1 MDPPLPPPLPSFV
14 TSSPSPSVVKTPK
27 QQPPKEALSENAMP
41 SPKPLITPFALQ
53 SVQLRSVKR
62 PDQEIDNNT
71 DLDFRNDQKLETF
84 DPSSQDDTENGC
96 LEDESRQSS
105 PSPVSKLLEE
115 LSLDSC
121 FITELQ
127 LASGKEIYN
136 DQDAMQFS
144 PQTSPTK
151 QPPAVSKKPKNPF
164 IPAVNPR
171 TSIEQCQNKEPNGPT
186 LTEDQV
192 DSLSEEIE
200 LKNGHQEE
208 DEETSESSEAPTEN
222 GETLTEQEEEDSNM
236 STSISPELSV
246 CTNGHDEEDEDDEG
260 DGTSSTS
267 GSVSSKEDDAGEVF
281 DSSSTADS
289 SPVRSNGA
297 SRESMVT
304 PTPSRPRTTEDLF
317 AVIHRSKRKVLGR
330 SVSDGERPQPGSQPC
345 SPPVT
350 PTSSSPGLI
359 SSLPRQTS
367 SIQRSLRKSSTS
379 SDTFKALLL
388 KKGSRSETSFR
399 MSAAEM
405 LRSTD
410 PRFQRTRSE
419 SALDPP
425 ASPGSPISAPHSPC
439 ASPGRSKRPSDEW
452 NRYDSLPLSS
462 PTSPSFAFSGMKY
475 GRSRLPPSAAS
486 SKYNARSRI
495 LSSPMTVICEREGEW
510 GESDYNDAVDSLSA
524 LNDSNGTL
532 SEESRS

>member
-1 MDPPLPPPLPSFV
+1 M
-14 TSSPSPSVVKTPK
+14 
-27 QQPPKEALSENAMP
+27 QPPKEALSDNAMP

-62 PDQEIDNNT
+62 PDKEIDDET
-71 DLDFRNDQKLETF
+71 DFDVSDGPKLQTI
-84 DPSSQDDTENGC
+84 DTNSQDDTENFAV
-96 LEDESRQSS
+96 DEVSRQST

-115 LSLDSC
+115 LSLDSS
-121 FITELQ
+121 ILNGMSEYQ
-127 LASGKEIYN
+127 LLNGKNNYN
-136 DQDAMQFS
+136 NQDAMIISLQSS
-144 PQTSPTK
+144 PVK
-151 QPPAVSKKPKNPF
+151 QPPAVSKKPNMNF
-164 IPAVNPR
+164 VRQHSLELDEN
-171 TSIEQCQNKEPNGPT
+171 TEENDLLPT
-186 LTEDQV
+186 DEV
-192 DSLSEEIE
+192 DSLVQEDEM
-200 LKNGHQEE
+200 KNEQQD
-208 DEETSESSEAPTEN
+208 DEETSESSEPVTESS
-222 GETLTEQEEEDSNM
+222 ETLTDPQEEEEAP
-236 STSISPELSV
+236 ISQESSVV
-246 CTNGHDEEDEDDEG
+246 CTNGHDEEEEEDEA

-267 GSVSSKEDDAGEVF
+267 GSVSSKEDDEGEVF
-281 DSSSTADS
+281 DSSTADS
-289 SPVRSNGA
+289 SPVQSNGA
-297 SRESMVT
+297 SQESMVT

-330 SVSDGERPQPGSQPC
+330 SVSDDERPRSGSHPS

-350 PTSSSPGLI
+350 PTGSSLGLGS
-359 SSLPRQTS
+359 SSLPRQPG
-367 SIQRSLRKSSTS
+367 SIQRALRKSSTS

-425 ASPGSPISAPHSPC
+425 ASPGSPTFNPHSPC

-452 NRYDSLPLSS
+452 NRFDSLPLSS
-462 PTSPSFAFSGMKY
+462 PTSPSFAFGGMKY
-475 GRSRLPPSAAS
+475 GRSRTPPSAAS

-510 GESDYNDAVDSLSA
+510 GESEYSEAVDGLSA

>member
-1 MDPPLPPPLPSFV
+1 M
-14 TSSPSPSVVKTPK
+14 
-27 QQPPKEALSENAMP
+27 
-41 SPKPLITPFALQ
+41 
-53 SVQLRSVKR
+53 KR
-62 PDQEIDNNT
+62 PDIET
-71 DLDFRNDQKLETF
+71 DSDMDFDVSDGPKSQSF
-84 DPSSQDDTENGC
+84 DTISQVDTQNC
-96 LEDESRQSS
+96 SVEDVSRLSS

-115 LSLDSC
+115 LSLDCSVINGTSDC
-121 FITELQ
+121 VL
-127 LASGKEIYN
+127 LNGKDSYDE
-136 DQDAMQFS
+136 QDAIIIS
-144 PQTSPTK
+144 PQTSPVK
-151 QPPAVSKKPKNPF
+151 QPPAVSKKPKMPL
-164 IPAVNPR
+164 IRQPH
-171 TSIEQCQNKEPNGPT
+171 IEQAASTEQSDLLPT
-186 LTEDQV
+186 DEADPLDQ
-192 DSLSEEIE
+192 DYKM
-200 LKNGHQEE
+200 KNRQQD
-208 DEETSESSEAPTEN
+208 DEETSESSEPLTEN
-222 GETLTEQEEEDSNM
+222 SEPLSDPQEEEEESSLPAPISHDS
-236 STSISPELSV
+236 IVV
-246 CTNGHDEEDEDDEG
+246 CTNGHDEEDEDEA
-260 DGTSSTS
+260 DGTSSTT
-267 GSVSSKEDDAGEVF
+267 GSVSSKEDDSGEVF
-281 DSSSTADS
+281 DSSTANS

-297 SRESMVT
+297 SMVT

-330 SVSDGERPQPGSQPC
+330 SVSDDERPRSGSHPS

-350 PTSSSPGLI
+350 PTAGSPGLA
-359 SSLPRQTS
+359 SSLPRQS
-367 SIQRSLRKSSTS
+367 GSIQRALRKSSTS

-425 ASPGSPISAPHSPC
+425 ASPGSPTFNPHSPC

-475 GRSRLPPSAAS
+475 GRSRTPPSAAS

-510 GESDYNDAVDSLSA
+510 GESEYSDGVESLSA

>member
-1 MDPPLPPPLPSFV
+1 
-14 TSSPSPSVVKTPK
+14 
-27 QQPPKEALSENAMP
+27 MP

-62 PDQEIDNNT
+62 NDKDSDSDSDYDVSDGPKLPTLNINSPDNT
-71 DLDFRNDQKLETF
+71 QNYSIEEL
-84 DPSSQDDTENGC
+84 
-96 LEDESRQSS
+96 SRQSS

-115 LSLDSC
+115 LSLDSS
-121 FITELQ
+121 ILNGTSDYPMLN
-127 LASGKEIYN
+127 GKDNYK
-136 DQDAMQFS
+136 DHDAMIIS
-144 PQTSPTK
+144 PQTSPVK
-151 QPPAVSKKPKNPF
+151 QPPAVSKKPKKPF
-164 IPAVNPR
+164 IR
-171 TSIEQCQNKEPNGPT
+171 QLSIEQCGSTEQNDLLHT
-186 LTEDQV
+186 DQIDLLVQED
-192 DSLSEEIE
+192 EM
-200 LKNGHQEE
+200 KNGKQE
-208 DEETSESSEAPTEN
+208 DEETSESSEPVTESS
-222 GETLTEQEEEDSNM
+222 ETLTDPQEEEDS
-236 STSISPELSV
+236 SLPDPISPESSIV
-246 CTNGHDEEDEDDEG
+246 YTNGHDEEEEEDEA
-260 DGTSSTS
+260 DGTSSTT
-267 GSVSSKEDDAGEVF
+267 GSVSSKEDDTGEVF
-281 DSSSTADS
+281 DSSTADS
-289 SPVRSNGA
+289 SPVRSSGA
-297 SRESMVT
+297 SQGSMVT

-330 SVSDGERPQPGSQPC
+330 SVSEDERPRSGSGSGSGSHPC

-350 PTSSSPGLI
+350 PTGSSPGLA
-359 SSLPRQTS
+359 SSLPRQTG
-367 SIQRSLRKSSTS
+367 SIQRALRKSSTS
-379 SDTFKALLL
+379 SDSFKALLL

-399 MSAAEM
+399 MSATEM

-425 ASPGSPISAPHSPC
+425 ASPGSPTFNPHSPC

-462 PTSPSFAFSGMKY
+462 PNSPSFAFSGMKY
-475 GRSRLPPSAAS
+475 GRSRTPPSAAS

-510 GESDYNDAVDSLSA
+510 GESEYSDAVDSLSA